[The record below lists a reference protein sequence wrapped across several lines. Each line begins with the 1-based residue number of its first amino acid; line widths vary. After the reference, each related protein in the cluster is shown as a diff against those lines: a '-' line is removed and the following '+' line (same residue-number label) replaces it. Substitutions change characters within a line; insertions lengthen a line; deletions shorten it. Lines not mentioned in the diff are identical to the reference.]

1 MIFLLDIIALIVLF
15 IYSGVLLI
23 DEVEHLHASYF
34 ISKGTLPYRDFFEHH
49 HPLFLFLLTP
59 LVAFLPQN
67 SVLVLYV
74 SRLLM
79 TLFSIGTFYY
89 LYKLAKDFLDDKTCA
104 LISIL
109 IFLSF
114 YPTLYMFSI
123 VKPDTLMHFF
133 FACGLYYFFSYIKTL
148 KAKPL
153 IIAASAL
160 TLSFLFLQTAA
171 FMIAP
176 LGIIALYVLYKN
188 PAQFKNFLYAAILPI
203 LFIGA
208 FTLYLY
214 STDSLK
220 QYFQLCWIF
229 NSAFF
234 SLLNFRLPS
243 ILSDFIIYILLG
255 YIAYGYLIFTKKTDF
270 FVHALAFLLSFALL
284 KNIIYPNY
292 YPRYLLPCFLYTSF
306 LIAAAM
312 KYAVSTAHNY
322 LKAALVLILA
332 INITITFALYN
343 NRSSLKVLNL
353 IKPEDSCLSFYAN
366 EQNIYQP
373 LVSYYWYAPSI
384 SSVDDYL
391 FNRHPEYDITKLTE
405 EQKFKYILYN
415 RIAYKQKVPVPKENT
430 EEKFKQTYDRHT
442 IKDDVFKD
450 YDFIGIDNIGIYK
463 RKD

>member
-15 IYSGVLLI
+15 IYSGVLII
-23 DEVEHLHASYF
+23 DELEHLHASYF
-34 ISKGTLPYRDFFEHH
+34 ITQGALPYRDFFEHH

-67 SVLVLYV
+67 SVLVLYA

-79 TLFSIGTFYY
+79 TAFSVGSFYY
-89 LYKLAKDFLDDKTCA
+89 LYKLAKDFLGDKLCA

-109 IFLSF
+109 VFLSF
-114 YPTLYMFSI
+114 YPALYMFSI
-123 VKPDTLMHFF
+123 TKPDTVMHFL
-133 FACGLYYFFSYIKTL
+133 FACGLYYFFSYAQTL

-153 IIAASAL
+153 IIAAASL

-176 LGIIALYVLYKN
+176 LGLIALYILCKN
-188 PAQFKNFLYAAILPI
+188 PAQIKNFLYASVLPI
-203 LFIGA
+203 LFIGTFA
-208 FTLYLY
+208 LYLY
-214 STDSLK
+214 ATDSF
-220 QYFQLCWIF
+220 QDYFRLCWIF
-229 NSAFF
+229 NSSFF

-243 ILSDFIIYILLG
+243 ILPDFIIYILLG
-255 YIAYGYLIFTKKTDF
+255 YIAYGYLIFTKRTNF
-270 FVHALAFLLSFALL
+270 YIHSLAFLLSFALL
-284 KNIIYPNY
+284 KNAVYPNY

-312 KYAVSTAHNY
+312 KYAASIAHNY
-322 LKAALVLILA
+322 LKAALALILA

-343 NRSSLKVLNL
+343 NRSSLQVLKL

-373 LVSYYWYAPSI
+373 LISYYWYAPSI

-391 FNRHPEYDITKLTE
+391 FNRTPEYDITKLTE

-415 RIAYKQKVPVPKENT
+415 RIAYKQKVPVPREDAD
-430 EEKFKQTYDRHT
+430 EKFKQTYKRHT
-442 IKDDVFKD
+442 IKDDVFTD

>member
-1 MIFLLDIIALIVLF
+1 MIFLLDIIALVVLF
-15 IYSGVLLI
+15 MYSGVLLI

-34 ISKGTLPYRDFFEHH
+34 ISAGALPYRDFFEHH

-59 LVAFLPQN
+59 LVALLPQN
-67 SVLVLYV
+67 AILVLYV

-79 TLFSIGTFYY
+79 SLFSVGAFYY
-89 LYKLAKDFLDDKTCA
+89 LYKLAKDFLGDKTYA

-114 YPTLYMFSI
+114 YPTLYMFSVI
-123 VKPDTLMHFF
+123 KPDTLMNFF

-153 IIAASAL
+153 IIASASL

-176 LGIIALYVLYKN
+176 IVIIALYVLYKN
-188 PAQFKNFLYAAILPI
+188 PAQFKNFLYATILPI
-203 LFIGA
+203 SFVGA
-208 FTLYLY
+208 FILYLY
-214 STDSLK
+214 ETESLK
-220 QYFQLCWIF
+220 EYFQLCWIF

-243 ILSDFIIYILLG
+243 ILPDFMIYILLG
-255 YIAYGYLIFTKKTDF
+255 YIAYGYLIFSKRSGF

-284 KNIIYPNY
+284 KNIIYPSY

-306 LIAAAM
+306 LIAATI
-312 KYAVSTAHNY
+312 KYAPIMVHNY
-322 LKAALVLILA
+322 LKAALLFILV
-332 INITITFALYN
+332 INMTITFALYN

-353 IKPEDSCLSFYAN
+353 IKPEDSCLNFYAN

-391 FNRHPEYDITKLTE
+391 FNRTPEYDITKLAE

-415 RIAYKQKVPVPKENT
+415 RTAYKQKVPIPQESAD
-430 EEKFKQTYDRHT
+430 EKFKQTYKRHT
-442 IKDDVFKD
+442 IEDDVFKD